1 MVWIFQLSRALKL
14 FNAHILGNC
23 IHLLT
28 NNLEYWSPFLPM
40 FADVIGRRMI
50 KSSGRPEFANTTISC
65 FIDCTVIAI
74 CQPCSTPLV
83 GDDPDILNHYIQM
96 VFYNGWKHHHGI
108 KYLSLEA
115 PNGLRMYL
123 YGPRSYKDSDLGL
136 LRDSEINGKLF
147 HLQSENINQYCA
159 YGDGIFPLRSHI
171 RSQNINS
178 IDPLEHIEKTIMK
191 EFVL

>member
-1 MVWIFQLSRALKL
+1 
-14 FNAHILGNC
+14 
-23 IHLLT
+23 
-28 NNLEYWSPFLPM
+28 
-40 FADVIGRRMI
+40 
-50 KSSGRPEFANTTISC
+50 
-65 FIDCTVIAI
+65 
-74 CQPCSTPLV
+74 
-83 GDDPDILNHYIQM
+83 M

-108 KYLSLEA
+108 QYLSLEA

-171 RSQNINS
+171 WSRNINS
-178 IDPLEHIEKTIMK
+178 IDPLEHIEKTIMTRIRVVNEWGYGVTK
-191 EFVL
+191 NLFPFVKQKYAQKIRQNPSVINNYAVTTLLGNAFLCLNEGQTSKYFNCPPHLFDYFQVL